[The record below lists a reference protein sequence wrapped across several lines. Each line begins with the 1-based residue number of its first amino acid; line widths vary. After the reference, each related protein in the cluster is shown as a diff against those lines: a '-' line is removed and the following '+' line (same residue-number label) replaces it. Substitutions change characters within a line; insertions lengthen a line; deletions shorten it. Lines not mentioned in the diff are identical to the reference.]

1 MSEPIVIVG
10 TGHAGYTL
18 AREFR
23 KLAPDAPLTL
33 ISSDDGAAYYKPNL
47 SKALADGKDAEALVM
62 KPADAQAEAL
72 NCTVLAGTTVT
83 SIDPDSQSITTDTDR
98 ISYSKLVLAMG
109 ASQRRCPV
117 DGDGIGNILQV
128 NSLEQY
134 RVFRSRLNDGAHV
147 VILGAGLIGSEF
159 ANDLGANGYQV
170 TLVDPLGW
178 PLGRLVP
185 EPLGAAIADGLQNL
199 GVNLGLRQTATQ
211 VSKAGD
217 GFDVTT
223 SHGATVHADVVLSAI
238 GLVPNTHLAGD
249 AGLDCGRGI
258 QVDATLQTSAA
269 NVYALGD
276 CAELPGEQVLPYVL
290 PITHSARTLAKTLA
304 GEPTPLTLPA
314 MPVIVKTPACP
325 TVVCPPATDEG
336 TWRIEGDSPNFEA
349 VFESPDG
356 RPLGFAVTGDKLARR
371 GELAKSMPPLLA

>member
-18 AREFR
+18 AREYR

-47 SKALADGKDAEALVM
+47 SKALADGKDADALVM

-72 NCTVLAGTTVT
+72 KCTVLANTRVT
-83 SIDPDSQSITTDTDR
+83 SIDPDSQSLTTDTDR

-117 DGDGIGNILQV
+117 DGDGIGHILHV
-128 NSLEQY
+128 NDLEQY
-134 RVFRSRLNDGAHV
+134 RVFRSRLRDGAHV

-170 TLVDPLGW
+170 TLIDPLGW

-185 EPLGAAIADGLQNL
+185 EPLGMAIGDALQGL
-199 GVNLGLRQTATQ
+199 GVHLGLRQTATE
-211 VSKAGD
+211 VNEDGD
-217 GFDVTT
+217 GFAVKT
-223 SHGATVHADVVLSAI
+223 SHGATVHADVVMSAI
-238 GLVPNTHLAGD
+238 GLVPNTELAAA
-249 AGLDCGRGI
+249 AGLACGKGI
-258 QVDATLQTSAA
+258 QVDANLQTS
-269 NVYALGD
+269 NPNIYALGD
-276 CAELPGEQVLPYVL
+276 CAELPGGQILPYVL
-290 PITHSARTLAKTLA
+290 PITNSARTLAKTLA
-304 GEPTPLTLPA
+304 GDATPLSLPA

-325 TVVCPPATDEG
+325 TVVCPPATGEG
-336 TWRIEGDSPNFEA
+336 AWRIDGDSPNFEA

-356 RPLGFAVTGDKLARR
+356 KPLGFALTGDKLARR